1 MDNRANCV
9 YVTLMGKLEIKFKDY
24 ILTSDDIR
32 SKKLGVSLAYFLYN
46 HKRMVTLKEL
56 ENLLFEEDELINP
69 MGAVKNLIYRLRRFL
84 KEIWPEKSFLETKTD
99 GYKWNGNLEI
109 DMDIDKIDELI
120 KGEDSC
126 EDWREKL
133 EKWRVLY
140 KNNFLSKYTEIGW
153 VNDKRIYYKD
163 RYFYVMKSF
172 YEIMDKGKYYKL
184 MQEASRYG
192 MSIYSEDESFYYW
205 FIHSC
210 ICMED
215 WGEARKAYNE
225 LIAKLYDGDD
235 SLISDSVRNLY
246 QKLQFRESQKDS
258 GIDNFNREINEVKKE
273 KTALFC
279 SKNVFN
285 QLCDLEQ
292 SRKKREGVSSSVIL
306 LTWNYKRK
314 GLEQGNSIDGINKSI
329 SDIIQSSIRAS
340 DAFTKYSENQF
351 LILLFGSIKEGAERA
366 SERLGKRINNIK
378 LGIRCDFE
386 IREI

>member
-69 MGAVKNLIYRLRRFL
+69 MGSVKNLIYRLRRFL
-84 KEIWPEKSFLETKTD
+84 KEIWPDTSFLETKTD
-99 GYKWNGNLEI
+99 GYKWNSNLEI

-163 RYFYVMKSF
+163 GYFCAMKSF

-210 ICMED
+210 ICMEE

-246 QKLQFRESQKDS
+246 QKLQLRESQKDS
-258 GIDNFNREINEVKKE
+258 GIDNFIREINEVKKE

-314 GLEQGNSIDGINKSI
+314 GLEQGNSIDVINKSI

-378 LGIRCDFE
+378 LGIRCDFV
-386 IREI
+386 